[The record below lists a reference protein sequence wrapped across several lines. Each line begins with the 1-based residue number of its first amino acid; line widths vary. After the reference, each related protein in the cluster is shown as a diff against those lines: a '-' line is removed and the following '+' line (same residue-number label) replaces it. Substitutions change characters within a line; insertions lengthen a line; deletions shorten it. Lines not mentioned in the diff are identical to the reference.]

1 VSAEP
6 ARAAPIESVCPL
18 CGTVVPARNDRCE
31 ACGMSLA
38 GVDGRPGPF
47 TRRAL
52 WIWAGA
58 LLAIYL
64 VVLVVVAAVHD

>member
-6 ARAAPIESVCPL
+6 APAGPVESGCPL
-18 CGTVVPARNDRCE
+18 CGAPVSARDDRCPS
-31 ACGMSLA
+31 CGMSLA
-38 GVDGRPGPF
+38 GVGGRPGPF
-47 TRRAL
+47 ARRAL